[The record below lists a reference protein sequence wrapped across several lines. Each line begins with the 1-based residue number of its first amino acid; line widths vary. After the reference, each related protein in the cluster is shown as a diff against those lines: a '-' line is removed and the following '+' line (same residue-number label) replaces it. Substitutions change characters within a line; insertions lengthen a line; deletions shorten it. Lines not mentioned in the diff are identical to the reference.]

1 MKHETLQF
9 LDQNSLLD
17 NVMYVDMLNEY
28 PLWHGFEWLTL
39 MLKTMSAPISAEERN
54 KHNDFSCF
62 FINPDSYNKRQFD
75 FYNSFANDCLIKLK
89 ALWPGLEAFFSFTT
103 STSTPWDAMD
113 LTNFDAVDF
122 HGGNVSSDG

>member
-62 FINPDSYNKRQFD
+62 FINPTVIIKDN
-75 FYNSFANDCLIKLK
+75 LIFIIHLPMIV
-89 ALWPGLEAFFSFTT
+89 LLS
-103 STSTPWDAMD
+103 
-113 LTNFDAVDF
+113 
-122 HGGNVSSDG
+122 